1 MLAVAGGK
9 GGCGKTTT
17 TLGLATALAA
27 TGRSVLAVDA
37 DREMPDLHVLAD
49 VAQEPNLAD
58 LAPESGDPLPASE
71 VAHPLPDRPG
81 VRVVPAAPSAGSGA
95 TLPTACARFDAA
107 ADRVLLDCPAGGG
120 EAAAAALRVADRAL
134 LVSTPTLACLR
145 DAATTAAMARALG
158 ATVVGAVLTRAERVP
173 DGVERLLGC
182 PVLAT
187 VPAVDRSAGTA
198 TPVLGD
204 DAVSAAYDRVAATL
218 LSKHL

>member
-27 TGRSVLAVDA
+27 NGRSVLAVDA

-49 VAQEPNLAD
+49 VAPDPNIAD
-58 LAPESGDPLPASE
+58 LAPENGDPLPATE
-71 VAHPLPDRPG
+71 VAHSLPDRPG
-81 VRVVPAAPSAGSGA
+81 VRVVPASPSTRGDPPLS
-95 TLPTACARFDAA
+95 TACARLADA

-120 EAAAAALRVADRAL
+120 ETAAAALRVADRAL
-134 LVSTPTLACLR
+134 LVTTPTPACLR
-145 DAATTAAMARALG
+145 DAATTAAMARALD
-158 ATVVGAVLTRAERVP
+158 ATVVGAVLTRAERAP
-173 DGVERLLGC
+173 DGVARLLGC

-187 VPAVDRSAGTA
+187 VPDVERSTGTA
-198 TPVLGD
+198 TAVLD
-204 DAVSAAYDRVAATL
+204 DDGVSAAYDRVAATL